1 MALARAVR
9 KVSRT
14 TTRNQKKESRINK
27 KWLIIC
33 LSAIL
38 LIGIGLGVGLGIY
51 FGTKGESTYVSDK
64 VYFNEEVTVNNEK
77 VTFNKEN
84 YQSILRYLDK
94 GNNQEDIFIF
104 VYDGNAFYADEKDED
119 NYDKDYVVLI
129 NRLAQLQLEVN
140 KAKAKGTS
148 IELYVID
155 VAVDSAVNAGIFS
168 DSTFGGLIS
177 DDQVTYEPAFIYLK
191 DGKYQQKIEYET
203 DSNNK
208 ESHTIS
214 TATWTDIS
222 SSSIKYAINYIQTL

>member
-94 GNNQEDIFIF
+94 GNNQEAIFIF

-140 KAKAKGTS
+140 KAKAKGAS

-203 DSNNK
+203 DLNNK